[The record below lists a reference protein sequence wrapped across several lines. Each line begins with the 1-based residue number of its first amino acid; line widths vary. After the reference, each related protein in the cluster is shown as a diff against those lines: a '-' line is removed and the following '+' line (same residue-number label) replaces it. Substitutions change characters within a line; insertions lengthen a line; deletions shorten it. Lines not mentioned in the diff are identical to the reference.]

1 MRFVGRR
8 LKLCVVWHTKPSVN
22 WQNECNLHVENYS
35 WSDVKRFQRGPSEH
49 GWFVAVVFL
58 FFHSI
63 ARWNKVSI
71 VQWTLMATIIWNF
84 CAIRSIIHE
93 KLIANA
99 AECFNIREHYV
110 HCIAVST
117 QFTYI
122 TSEHAR
128 HVQHTQSVE
137 RFAQWAV
144 GISFCTKYWYTAY
157 CMWVLFSSHFLFG
170 LIFVDF
176 LNHFWIHWYI
186 RTFDSIL
193 FTIIYTGV
201 SKLYANT
208 APNYTTMP
216 N

>member
-1 MRFVGRR
+1 MDFDGDD
-8 LKLCVVWHTKPSVN
+8 
-22 WQNECNLHVENYS
+22 NLE
-35 WSDVKRFQRGPSEH
+35 
-49 GWFVAVVFL
+49 
-58 FFHSI
+58 FFSFI
-63 ARWNKVSI
+63 R
-71 VQWTLMATIIWNF
+71 
-84 CAIRSIIHE
+84 AIRSIIHE